1 MHRIVHLHQ
10 VLDHNAGYILDT
22 ATAWMLV
29 IFSHII
35 GDIVQYNPITNILP
49 YIQLVSLL
57 FASCASALTIY
68 KILKDLKK

>member
-1 MHRIVHLHQ
+1 MHRILHLQ
-10 VLDHNAGYILDT
+10 DALNHNAGYILDS

-35 GDIVQYNPITNILP
+35 GSIVEDNSVAHILP
-49 YIQLVSLL
+49 YVQLVSLL